1 MTNSPPRLN
10 RISTVV
16 HHNNNHNNNSG
27 LKSFLKRQTT
37 VVPYSNNNS
46 GLKSFLKRQN
56 TVVPYLNNNSVLKS
70 FLKRQNTVVPYSNK
84 TRSKPNNN
92 NFVAHLIAHKLKR
105 TPTVVMEMGGE
116 RKTRRNKKVRKTRRS
131 HKK

>member
-1 MTNSPPRLN
+1 MTNSPPGLN

-16 HHNNNHNNNSG
+16 HHNNNSG
-27 LKSFLKRQTT
+27 LKNFLKRQTT
-37 VVPYSNNNS
+37 VVPYLNETNSKSNNS

-56 TVVPYLNNNSVLKS
+56 TVVPY
-70 FLKRQNTVVPYSNK
+70 SNK
-84 TRSKPNNN
+84 IISKPDSNNV
-92 NFVAHLIAHKLKR
+92 VAHLIAHKLKR
-105 TPTVVMEMGGE
+105 TPTVVMEMGGK